1 MQMMNLNQQESQEP
15 SQILNMFAPTSP
27 FGNYIYQVPNQNQSQ
42 SDQFNFNLFQDQNPQ
57 NQIFNPIQVPNGE
70 NQNKIELEQNKF
82 DQNIINEENG
92 NEKTIPN
99 IQNENI
105 INTVEQKTKLEN
117 KFSFWYRISDD
128 IIQYQSPKQALDEK
142 IYETQVKKIHEFDT
156 VEDFWG
162 IFQHLRKPDSCKPG
176 IEFMMFKEPIKPMWE
191 DEFNKNGGRISLKLR
206 KKYTTIIWE
215 EMIFALI
222 SGIIPN
228 DMKNEINGIVV
239 SSRKEFNTL
248 QIWFKTYDEKINSE
262 LGQCIRDL
270 LVIPPEVNLEIRPFN
285 KSKKENFQEKEG
297 NTKFNNSKGYNNYN
311 KGYNDYKD
319 KNSHKKY
326 KHYNN
331 YNKNK

>member
-128 IIQYQSPKQALDEK
+128 IIQFNRQSKLS
-142 IYETQVKKIHEFDT
+142 TKKFT
-156 VEDFWG
+156 
-162 IFQHLRKPDSCKPG
+162 K
-176 IEFMMFKEPIKPMWE
+176 
-191 DEFNKNGGRISLKLR
+191 LKL
-206 KKYTTIIWE
+206 KKFTNLI
-215 EMIFALI
+215 LSKI
-222 SGIIPN
+222 SGAYSNILGN
-228 DMKNEINGIVV
+228 QIVA
-239 SSRKEFNTL
+239 SP
-248 QIWFKTYDEKINSE
+248 E
-262 LGQCIRDL
+262 L
-270 LVIPPEVNLEIRPFN
+270 NL
-285 KSKKENFQEKEG
+285 
-297 NTKFNNSKGYNNYN
+297 
-311 KGYNDYKD
+311 
-319 KNSHKKY
+319 
-326 KHYNN
+326 
-331 YNKNK
+331 